1 MTEEK
6 KRLNAKQFRSLL
18 SKIEYGQRVRI
29 KAGRLAATG
38 QSEMIKLL
46 QYGML
51 VPDPRFCR
59 FESMKDKEDVL
70 TGKYLL
76 ADMVYIKCQPHSLE
90 PR

>member
-1 MTEEK
+1 
-6 KRLNAKQFRSLL
+6 
-18 SKIEYGQRVRI
+18 
-29 KAGRLAATG
+29 
-38 QSEMIKLL
+38 MIKLL

-76 ADMVYIKCQPHSLE
+76 ADMVYIKCHPHSLE